1 MLERSWFKY
10 GLNFTDNMKKI
21 FPNFVTALFA
31 YAVLFSTIFFAS
43 CGSPTCGIP
52 SNRLGSINVDATVFI
67 GGPTGSCPFP
77 GGQQFINAVN
87 TGASAFASVKT
98 GNPTSYIPEIIVT
111 GTCPSGA
118 AWSEVI
124 KQGQIT
130 LTALPN
136 NQVRFRFNPAVTSN
150 NEYTVII
157 RVATPCVSGT
167 CAGITNYR
175 EILSPDA
182 VKITSPTAGSTF
194 LASKLLAGVA
204 EESCQ

>member
-1 MLERSWFKY
+1 
-10 GLNFTDNMKKI
+10 MKKI
-21 FPNFVTALFA
+21 FPNSVVAFFA
-31 YAVLFSTIFFAS
+31 HAVLCSTIFFVS
-43 CGSPTCGIP
+43 CGGPTCSVP
-52 SNRLGSINVDATVFI
+52 SNRLGNINVDASVFM

-77 GGQQFINAVN
+77 SGQQFINAVN

-124 KQGQIT
+124 RQGQIT

-136 NQVRFRFNPAVTSN
+136 NQVRFRFNPAVTSS

-175 EILSPDA
+175 EILSPDGF
-182 VKITSPTAGSTF
+182 KITSPTSGATF
-194 LASKLLAGVA
+194 LAPKLLAGVA